1 MLSQLISEGTLFSH
15 RIVIAVLHTISADA
29 LEAIRLMELNGVTVI
44 VYLVTDDE
52 HETEN
57 ARTMLHGKFFRIGTE
72 EDLKEVL

>member
-1 MLSQLISEGTLFSH
+1 MFSQLVSEGTLFSH
-15 RIVIAVLHTISADA
+15 KIVIAVLHTLSAEA
-29 LEAIRLMELNGVTVI
+29 IEAIRLTELNGVTVI
-44 VYLVTDDE
+44 VYLITDDE